1 MSVLQCPFFTP
12 LYDLNND
19 AFFTAVKR
27 EKCAKNTKNMSKA
40 RRISFFFFFFAAQ
53 RLILYQYPVDL
64 LSYLKL
70 GKFGLAG
77 SICQSNFVQVR
88 SILE

>member
-1 MSVLQCPFFTP
+1 MRKTRKIRQRPERFLFFLFVT
-12 LYDLNND
+12 
-19 AFFTAVKR
+19 V
-27 EKCAKNTKNMSKA
+27 
-40 RRISFFFFFFAAQ
+40 Q

-70 GKFGLAG
+70 GEFGLAG

-88 SILE
+88 GILE